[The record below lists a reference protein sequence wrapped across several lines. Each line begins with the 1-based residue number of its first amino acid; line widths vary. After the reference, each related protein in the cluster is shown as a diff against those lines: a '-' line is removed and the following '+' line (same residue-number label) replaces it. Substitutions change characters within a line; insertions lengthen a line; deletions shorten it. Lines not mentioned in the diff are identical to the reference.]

1 MNYLLVLLNHPPVT
15 IHEEDRRGY
24 YEALEEW
31 DKNQELEPLC
41 EYLRRQTEKT
51 WQKQIERWERKGTK
65 R

>member
-1 MNYLLVLLNHPPVT
+1 MLLNHPPVT

-41 EYLRRQTEKT
+41 EYLRGQTAKT
-51 WQKQIERWERKGTK
+51 WQKQIERWERKGIK
-65 R
+65 